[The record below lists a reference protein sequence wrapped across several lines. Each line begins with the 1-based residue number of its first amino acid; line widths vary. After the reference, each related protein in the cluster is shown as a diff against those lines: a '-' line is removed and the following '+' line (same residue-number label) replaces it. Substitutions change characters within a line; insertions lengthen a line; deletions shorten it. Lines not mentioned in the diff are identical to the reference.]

1 MLLQQDF
8 CLFIWGNTRDI
19 LETLWANDSECKVIE
34 GDAGAMQGKWARK
47 IRNRNSPYVFLYNRG
62 GM

>member
-19 LETLWANDSECKVIE
+19 LETLWANDSQCKVIE
-34 GDAGAMQGKWARK
+34 RGSAGAMQGKWARK
-47 IRNRNSPYVFLYNRG
+47 IRNRNSPSIYV
-62 GM
+62 